1 MFFLGLKGPMDS
13 ICGKVNQ
20 LDWTSNPI
28 NFFCHPLC
36 TSWGNERETERERMC
51 VCEDEWVESYI
62 QQRER
67 YLTIYLGRV
76 WDIVWGWVERERESL
91 SQSLRMK
98 QYVCEWEKEK
108 VVGDNMRKKERESE
122 KVFVGSVR
130 SFVAKARSHLFFP
143 SLHTDISNCIIQ
155 L

>member
-76 WDIVWGWVERERESL
+76 WDIVWGWVERERERESFAVL
-91 SQSLRMK
+91 KNEAVCVWVRERKSCRW
-98 QYVCEWEKEK
+98 QYEEE
-108 VVGDNMRKKERESE
+108 RERESE

-130 SFVAKARSHLFFP
+130 SFVRCKSPQPFIFSFFAHRY
-143 SLHTDISNCIIQ
+143 L
-155 L
+155 